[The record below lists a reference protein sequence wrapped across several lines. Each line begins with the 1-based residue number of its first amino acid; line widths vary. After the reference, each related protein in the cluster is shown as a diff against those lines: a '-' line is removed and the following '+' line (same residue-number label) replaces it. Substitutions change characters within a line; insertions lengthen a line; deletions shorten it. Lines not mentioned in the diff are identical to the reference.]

1 MFSNRKTFLH
11 LGALALLGV
20 TGLRAQAPAAPA
32 PAAPAP
38 AAPAPAPAPAAETV
52 PDLPALQAAA
62 RAAEQ
67 KLPTPVVL
75 PQTYFDLTPLQRD
88 RWRKFLP
95 HTLLKLTRR
104 ERVEI
109 VVLGDAI
116 LDGAKTEPGVDPV
129 LKSFAGVFAKKLA
142 TQFYYTGGV
151 RVIRPGGKLRDK
163 ESKVIGPEILIQPV
177 QTSSIISAASALSSV
192 GFQGKPDLV
201 LVAQGLEDG
210 LAGVSAADVAV
221 AFRSLLDTARGKRLE
236 VIVAGPIPQ
245 AADPEEAS
253 LALTRGPSSV
263 LREASARADVIF
275 SDLGDMSRL
284 LNAPSGAKGA
294 DQIFP
299 ALMQEYQSLLNL
311 IPARGV
317 MTPTTGMHAE
327 MGRILFQDVM
337 QGAPGVPWKI
347 NAAKATLA
355 GQGQLTLEFELA
367 NPRSEPLA
375 VTLLPLVPAGF
386 KPKDTNPEIE
396 LAAGAKQ
403 AVKLNYAIT
412 DTRHLPLTDG
422 EMRLPVLVIAGK
434 QSRIEDIAVPLRP
447 FSITWNARVAF
458 NQESE
463 FSPELE
469 IENSTGSKLSASW
482 ESNWGG
488 KLQEGKIALEADGS
502 EVLKLALPLPAGGS
516 LPWRRVLPLK
526 LALNTSGVRQIFDRD
541 IEITRNMGL
550 KESVPLTAADGQES
564 AVKLRADADSMKLF
578 LTLDLAG
585 VSLVDDSDGKAF
597 ELLLNLD
604 ARSYGERQ
612 TPGATAALRITG
624 KAADGDAA
632 VDPIAPWAFGSGYA
646 AVFEPKEIRASLT
659 SSAGGGRRLTI
670 TLPKSYLYRHEWALG
685 NGNSQLGLNVRL
697 NGGGRDYFLTRCRRQ
712 GDDAESLSVL
722 ELTDKPTQRW
732 TVRVE

>member
-20 TGLRAQAPAAPA
+20 TGLRAQAPSAPA
-32 PAAPAP
+32 PA
-38 AAPAPAPAPAAETV
+38 APAPAAETV

-62 RAAEQ
+62 RAVEE
-67 KLPTPVVL
+67 KLPTPAVL
-75 PQTYFDLTPLQRD
+75 PQTYFDLTPVQRD

-95 HTLLKLTRR
+95 QTLLKLTRR

-116 LDGAKTEPGVDPV
+116 LGGAKAEPGVDPV
-129 LKSFAGVFAKKLA
+129 LKSFAGEFAKKLA
-142 TQFYYTGGV
+142 AQFYYTGGV
-151 RVIRPGGKLRDK
+151 RVIRPGARLRDK
-163 ESKVIGPEILIQPV
+163 ESKVMGPEILIQPV
-177 QTSSIISAASALSSV
+177 QTSSIMSAASALSTV
-192 GFQGKPDLV
+192 GFQGQPDVV

-263 LREASARADVIF
+263 LREACARADVIF
-275 SDLGDMSRL
+275 SDLGDLSRL
-284 LNAPSGAKGA
+284 LQTPPGAKGP
-294 DQIFP
+294 DQLFP
-299 ALMQEYQSLLNL
+299 ALMQEYQNLLNL
-311 IPARGV
+311 LPSQGV
-317 MTPTTGMHAE
+317 MTPTTDMHAE

-337 QGAPGVPWKI
+337 QGAPSVPWKI
-347 NAAKATLA
+347 TSAKTALA

-367 NPRSEPLA
+367 NTQREPLNM
-375 VTLLPLVPAGF
+375 TLLPLVPAGL

-403 AVKLNYAIT
+403 TVKLAYAIT
-412 DTRHLPLTDG
+412 DTRYLPLTDG

-434 QSRIEDIAVPLRP
+434 QSRIEDIVVPLRP
-447 FSITWNARVAF
+447 FSITWNARAAF
-458 NQESE
+458 NQETE

-469 IENSTGSKLSASW
+469 IENSTGSSLSASW

-488 KLQEGKIALEADGS
+488 KSQEGKIALEADGS
-502 EVLKLALPLPAGGS
+502 EVLKLALPLPADGR
-516 LPWRRVLPLK
+516 LPLRRVLPLK
-526 LALNTSGVRQIFDRD
+526 LALNSNGVRQIFDRD

-550 KESVPLTAADGQES
+550 KESVLLTAADGQES
-564 AVKLRADADSMKLF
+564 AVTLRADADSMKLF
-578 LTLDLAG
+578 LTLDLTG
-585 VSLVDDSDGKAF
+585 VSLVDDASGKAF

-624 KAADGDAA
+624 KAADGDAT

-646 AVFEPKEIRASLT
+646 AVFEPKEIHASLT

-685 NGNSQLGLNVRL
+685 NGNSQLGLNVRF
-697 NGGGRDYFLTRCRRQ
+697 NGGGRGYFLTRSRRQ

>member
-32 PAAPAP
+32 PAAPT
-38 AAPAPAPAPAAETV
+38 PAAETV

-67 KLPTPVVL
+67 KLPTPAVL
-75 PQTYFDLTPLQRD
+75 PQTYFDLTPVQRD

-95 HTLLKLTRR
+95 QTLLKLTRR

-116 LDGAKTEPGVDPV
+116 LDGAKAEPGVDPV

-151 RVIRPGGKLRDK
+151 RVIRPGARLRDK
-163 ESKVIGPEILIQPV
+163 ESKVMGPEILIHPV
-177 QTSSIISAASALSSV
+177 QTSSIISAASALSTV
-192 GFQGKPDLV
+192 GFQGQPDVV

-210 LAGVSAADVAV
+210 LAGVSAADVTV
-221 AFRSLLDTARGKRLE
+221 AFHSLLDTARGKRLE

-263 LREASARADVIF
+263 LREASASADVIF
-275 SDLGDMSRL
+275 SDLGDLSRL
-284 LNAPSGAKGA
+284 LGAPAGAKGA

-311 IPARGV
+311 LPSQGV
-317 MTPTTGMHAE
+317 MTPTAGMHAE

-355 GQGQLTLEFELA
+355 GQGPLTLEFELA
-367 NPRSEPLA
+367 NTRREPLA

-403 AVKLNYAIT
+403 PVKLNYAIT

-447 FSITWNARVAF
+447 FSITWNARAAF
-458 NQESE
+458 NQEAE

-469 IENSTGSKLSASW
+469 IENSTGASLSASW

-488 KLQEGKIALEADGS
+488 KSQEGKIALEADGS
-502 EVLKLALPLPAGGS
+502 EVLKLALPLPAEGRS
-516 LPWRRVLPLK
+516 PMRRVLPLK
-526 LALNTSGVRQIFDRD
+526 LALNSNGVRQIFDRD

-550 KESVPLTAADGQES
+550 KESVPLTATDRQES
-564 AVKLRADADSMKLF
+564 AVTLRADADSMKLF
-578 LTLDLAG
+578 LTLDLTG
-585 VSLVDDSDGKAF
+585 VSLVDDSSGKAF

-624 KAADGDAA
+624 KAADGEAV

-646 AVFEPKEIRASLT
+646 AVFEPKEIQASL
-659 SSAGGGRRLTI
+659 SSAAGGGRRLTI

-685 NGNSQLGLNVRL
+685 NGNSQLGLNVRFQ
-697 NGGGRDYFLTRCRRQ
+697 GGGRDYFLTRTRRQ

-732 TVRVE
+732 TVRVD

>member
-38 AAPAPAPAPAAETV
+38 AAETV

-62 RAAEQ
+62 RAVEE
-67 KLPTPVVL
+67 KLPSPAVL
-75 PQTYFDLTPLQRD
+75 PQTYFDLTPVQRD

-95 HTLLKLTRR
+95 QTLLKLTRR

-116 LDGAKTEPGVDPV
+116 LDGAKAEPGVDPV

-142 TQFYYTGGV
+142 AQFYYTGGV
-151 RVIRPGGKLRDK
+151 RVIRPGAKLRAK
-163 ESKVIGPEILIQPV
+163 ESMVMGPEILIQPV
-177 QTSSIISAASALSSV
+177 QTSSIISAASALSTV
-192 GFQGKPDLV
+192 GFQGQPDVV

-210 LAGVSAADVAV
+210 LAVVSAADVAV

-263 LREASARADVIF
+263 LREACARADVIF
-275 SDLGDMSRL
+275 SDLGDLSRL
-284 LNAPSGAKGA
+284 LETPPGAKGA

-311 IPARGV
+311 LPALGV

-337 QGAPGVPWKI
+337 QGAPAVPWKI
-347 NAAKATLA
+347 SAAKATLA

-367 NPRSEPLA
+367 NTRREPLN
-375 VTLLPLVPAGF
+375 VTLLPLVPAGL
-386 KPKDTNPEIE
+386 KPKDTNPELQ

-403 AVKLNYAIT
+403 TVLLNYAIT
-412 DTRHLPLTDG
+412 DTRYLPLTDG
-422 EMRLPVLVIAGK
+422 KMRLPVLVIAGK
-434 QSRIEDIAVPLRP
+434 QSRIEDIAVTLRP
-447 FSITWNARVAF
+447 FSITWNARAAF
-458 NQESE
+458 NQETE

-469 IENSTGSKLSASW
+469 VENSTGASLSASW

-488 KLQEGKIALEADGS
+488 KSQEGKIALEADGS
-502 EVLKLALPLPAGGS
+502 EVLKLALPLPAEGR
-516 LPWRRVLPLK
+516 LPLRRVLPLK
-526 LALNTSGVRQIFDRD
+526 LALNSNGVRQIFDRD

-564 AVKLRADADSMKLF
+564 AVTLRADADSMKLF
-578 LTLDLAG
+578 LTLDLTG
-585 VSLVDDSDGKAF
+585 VSLVDDSSGKAF

-612 TPGATAALRITG
+612 TPGATSALRITG
-624 KAADGDAA
+624 KAADGDAT

-646 AVFEPKEIRASLT
+646 AVFEPKEIQASLS

-685 NGNSQLGLNVRL
+685 NGNSQLGLNVRF
-697 NGGGRDYFLTRCRRQ
+697 NGGGRDYFLTRSRRQ

>member
-38 AAPAPAPAPAAETV
+38 AAETV

-62 RAAEQ
+62 RAVEQ
-67 KLPTPVVL
+67 KLPTPAVL
-75 PQTYFDLTPLQRD
+75 PQTYFDLTPVQRD

-95 HTLLKLTRR
+95 QTLLKLTRR

-116 LDGAKTEPGVDPV
+116 LNGAKAEPGVDPV

-142 TQFYYTGGV
+142 AQFYYTGGV
-151 RVIRPGGKLRDK
+151 RVIRPGARLRDK
-163 ESKVIGPEILIQPV
+163 ESKVMGPEILIHPV
-177 QTSSIISAASALSSV
+177 QTSSIISAASALSTV
-192 GFQGKPDLV
+192 GFQGQPDVV

-253 LALTRGPSSV
+253 LALTRGPASV

-275 SDLGDMSRL
+275 SDLGDFSRL
-284 LNAPSGAKGA
+284 LEAPAGAKGA

-311 IPARGV
+311 LPSQGV

-337 QGAPGVPWKI
+337 HGAPSVPWTI

-367 NPRSEPLA
+367 NTRREPLA
-375 VTLLPLVPAGF
+375 LTLLPLVPAGF

-403 AVKLNYAIT
+403 TVKLNYAIT

-434 QSRIEDIAVPLRP
+434 QSRIEDIVVPLRP
-447 FSITWNARVAF
+447 FSITWNARAAF
-458 NQESE
+458 NQEAE

-469 IENSTGSKLSASW
+469 IENSTGDSLSASW

-488 KLQEGKIALEADGS
+488 KSQEGRIALEADGS
-502 EVLKLALPLPAGGS
+502 EVLKLALPLPAEGRS
-516 LPWRRVLPLK
+516 PMRRVLPLK
-526 LALNTSGVRQIFDRD
+526 LALNSNGVRQIFDRD

-550 KESVPLTAADGQES
+550 KESVPLTATDRQES
-564 AVKLRADADSMKLF
+564 AVTLRADADSMKLF
-578 LTLDLAG
+578 LTLDLTG
-585 VSLVDDSDGKAF
+585 VSLVDDSSGKAF

-604 ARSYGERQ
+604 ARSYGERL

-624 KAADGDAA
+624 KAADGEAV

-646 AVFEPKEIRASLT
+646 AVFEPKEIQASL
-659 SSAGGGRRLTI
+659 SSAAGGGRRLTI

-685 NGNSQLGLNVRL
+685 NGNSQLGLNVRF
-697 NGGGRDYFLTRCRRQ
+697 NGGGRDYFLTRTRRQ

-732 TVRVE
+732 TVRVD

>member
-38 AAPAPAPAPAAETV
+38 AAETV

-62 RAAEQ
+62 RAVEE
-67 KLPTPVVL
+67 KLPTPAVL
-75 PQTYFDLTPLQRD
+75 PQTFFDLTPVQRD

-95 HTLLKLTRR
+95 QTLLKLTRR

-116 LDGAKTEPGVDPV
+116 LDGAKAEPGVDPV

-142 TQFYYTGGV
+142 AQFYYTGGV
-151 RVIRPGGKLRDK
+151 RVIRPGAKLRDK
-163 ESKVIGPEILIQPV
+163 ESKVMGPEILIQPV
-177 QTSSIISAASALSSV
+177 QTSSIISAASALSTV
-192 GFQGKPDLV
+192 GFQGQPDVV

-210 LAGVSAADVAV
+210 LAGVSASDVAV
-221 AFRSLLDTARGKRLE
+221 AFRSLLDTAHGKRLE

-275 SDLGDMSRL
+275 SDLGDLSRL
-284 LNAPSGAKGA
+284 IETPPGAKGA

-311 IPARGV
+311 LPSQGV

-337 QGAPGVPWKI
+337 QGAPSVPWKTS
-347 NAAKATLA
+347 AAKATLA
-355 GQGQLTLEFELA
+355 GQGQLKLEFELA
-367 NPRSEPLA
+367 NTRRDPLN
-375 VTLLPLVPAGF
+375 VTLLPLVPAGL
-386 KPKDTNPEIE
+386 KPKDTNPEIQ

-403 AVKLNYAIT
+403 TVQLTYAIT
-412 DTRHLPLTDG
+412 DTRYLPLTDG

-434 QSRIEDIAVPLRP
+434 QSRIEDIVVPLRP
-447 FSITWNARVAF
+447 FSITWNARAAF
-458 NQESE
+458 NQEAE

-469 IENSTGSKLSASW
+469 IENSTGSSLSASW

-488 KLQEGKIALEADGS
+488 KSQEGKIALEADGS
-502 EVLKLALPLPAGGS
+502 EVLKLALPLPAEGR
-516 LPWRRVLPLK
+516 LPLRRVLPLK
-526 LALNTSGVRQIFDRD
+526 LALNSNGVRQIFDRD

-564 AVKLRADADSMKLF
+564 AVTLRADADSMKLF
-578 LTLDLAG
+578 FTLDLTG
-585 VSLVDDSDGKAF
+585 VSLVDDSSGKAF
-597 ELLLNLD
+597 EVLLNLD

-624 KAADGDAA
+624 KAADGEAT

-646 AVFEPKEIRASLT
+646 AVFEPKEIQASLS

-685 NGNSQLGLNVRL
+685 NGNSQLGLNVRF
-697 NGGGRDYFLTRCRRQ
+697 NGGGRDYFLTRSRRQ

>member
-20 TGLRAQAPAAPA
+20 TGLRAQAPSAPA
-32 PAAPAP
+32 PAAPV
-38 AAPAPAPAPAAETV
+38 PAAETV

-62 RAAEQ
+62 RAVEE

-75 PQTYFDLTPLQRD
+75 PQTYFDLTPVQRD

-95 HTLLKLTRR
+95 QTLLKLTRR

-116 LDGAKTEPGVDPV
+116 LDGAKAEPGVDPV

-142 TQFYYTGGV
+142 AQFYYTGGV

-163 ESKVIGPEILIQPV
+163 DSKVLGPEILIQPV
-177 QTSSIISAASALSSV
+177 QTSSIISAASALSTV
-192 GFQGKPDLV
+192 GFQGQPDVV

-275 SDLGDMSRL
+275 SDLGDLSRL
-284 LNAPSGAKGA
+284 LQTPPGAKGA

-311 IPARGV
+311 LPSQGV

-347 NAAKATLA
+347 SAAKATLA
-355 GQGQLTLEFELA
+355 GQGQMTLEFELA
-367 NPRSEPLA
+367 NTRREPLA
-375 VTLLPLVPAGF
+375 MTLLPLVPGGL

-403 AVKLNYAIT
+403 TVKLTYAIT
-412 DTRHLPLTDG
+412 DTRYLPLTDG

-434 QSRIEDIAVPLRP
+434 QSRIEDVVVPLRP
-447 FSITWNARVAF
+447 FSITWNARAAF
-458 NQESE
+458 NQEAE

-469 IENSTGSKLSASW
+469 IENSTGSSLSASW

-488 KLQEGKIALEADGS
+488 KSQEGKIALDADGS
-502 EVLKLALPLPAGGS
+502 EVLKLALPLPADGR
-516 LPWRRVLPLK
+516 LPLRRVLPLK
-526 LALNTSGVRQIFDRD
+526 LALNSNGVRQIFDRD

-550 KESVPLTAADGQES
+550 KESVPLTAADAQES
-564 AVKLRADADSMKLF
+564 AVTLRADADSMKLF
-578 LTLDLAG
+578 FTLDLTG
-585 VSLVDDSDGKAF
+585 VSLVDDSSGKAF

-624 KAADGDAA
+624 KAADGDAT

-646 AVFEPKEIRASLT
+646 AVFESKEIHAALT

-685 NGNSQLGLNVRL
+685 NGNSQLGLNVRF
-697 NGGGRDYFLTRCRRQ
+697 NGGGRGYFLTRSRRQ

>member
-32 PAAPAP
+32 QPVT
-38 AAPAPAPAPAAETV
+38 APAAETV
-52 PDLPALQAAA
+52 PDLQALQAEA
-62 RAAEQ
+62 RAVEA
-67 KLPTPVVL
+67 KLPSAVVL
-75 PQTYFDLTPLQRD
+75 PQTYFDLSPVQRD

-95 HTLLKLTRR
+95 QTLLKLTRR

-116 LDGAKTEPGVDPV
+116 LDGAKSEDGVDPV

-142 TQFYYTGGV
+142 AQFYYTGGV
-151 RVIRPGGKLRDK
+151 RVIRPDSKLRDK
-163 ESKVIGPEILIQPV
+163 ESKVMGPEILIQPV
-177 QTSSIISAASALSSV
+177 RTSSIISAASALSTV
-192 GFQGKPDLV
+192 GFQGQPDVV

-221 AFRSLLDTARGKRLE
+221 AFRSLLDTARGKHLE

-263 LREASARADVIF
+263 LREASAKADVIF
-275 SDLGDMSRL
+275 SDMGDLSRL
-284 LNAPSGAKGA
+284 LVTPPGAKGA

-299 ALMQEYQSLLNL
+299 ALMQEYQSHLNL
-311 IPARGV
+311 RPSQGV
-317 MTPTTGMHAE
+317 MTPTTAMHAE
-327 MGRILFQDVM
+327 MGRILYQDVM
-337 QGAPGVPWKI
+337 QGAPAVPWKI
-347 NAAKATLA
+347 SAAKATLA
-355 GQGQLTLEFELA
+355 GQGKLTLEFELA
-367 NPRSEPLA
+367 NTRREPLA

-386 KPKDTNPEIE
+386 KPMDTNPELQ

-403 AVKLNYAIT
+403 TVKLNYAIT
-412 DTRHLPLTDG
+412 DTRQLPLTDG
-422 EMRLPVLVIAGK
+422 EMRLPILMVAGK
-434 QSRIEDIAVPLRP
+434 QSRIEDIVVPLRP
-447 FSITWNARVAF
+447 FSIIWNSRAAF
-458 NQESE
+458 NQETE

-469 IENSTGSKLSASW
+469 IENSTGSKLSATWMSDW
-482 ESNWGG
+482 AG
-488 KLQEGKIALEADGS
+488 KAQEGKVALDASGS
-502 EVLKLALPLPAGGS
+502 EVLKLALPLPSDAKA
-516 LPWRRVLPLK
+516 PFRRVLPLR
-526 LALNTSGVRQIFDRD
+526 LALSSNSVRQIFDRD

-550 KESVPLTAADGQES
+550 KESVPMTAADGQES
-564 AVKLRADADSMKLF
+564 AVTLRADADSMKLF
-578 LTLDLAG
+578 LTLDLTG
-585 VSLVDDSDGKAF
+585 VSLVDDSSGKAF

-604 ARSYGERQ
+604 ARSYGERL
-612 TPGATAALRITG
+612 TPGATAALRISG
-624 KAADGDAA
+624 KAADGAA
-632 VDPIAPWAFGSGYA
+632 VVDPIAPWAFGSGYA
-646 AVFEPKEIRASLT
+646 AVFEPKEFQAELS

-685 NGNSQLGLNVRL
+685 NGNSQMGLNVRFS
-697 NGGGRDYFLTRCRRQ
+697 GGGRDYFLTRSRRQ

>member
-38 AAPAPAPAPAAETV
+38 AAETV

-62 RAAEQ
+62 RAVEE
-67 KLPTPVVL
+67 KLPSPAVL
-75 PQTYFDLTPLQRD
+75 PQTYFDLTPVQRD

-95 HTLLKLTRR
+95 QTLLKLTRR

-116 LDGAKTEPGVDPV
+116 LDGAKAEPGVDPV

-142 TQFYYTGGV
+142 AQFYYTGGV
-151 RVIRPGGKLRDK
+151 RVIRPGAKLRDK
-163 ESKVIGPEILIQPV
+163 ESKVMGPEILIQPV
-177 QTSSIISAASALSSV
+177 QTSSIISAASALSTV
-192 GFQGKPDLV
+192 GFQGQPDVV

-210 LAGVSAADVAV
+210 LAVVSAADVAV

-253 LALTRGPSSV
+253 LALTRGPASV
-263 LREASARADVIF
+263 LREACASADVIF
-275 SDLGDMSRL
+275 SDLGDLSRL
-284 LNAPSGAKGA
+284 LESPPGAKGA

-311 IPARGV
+311 LPYQGV

-337 QGAPGVPWKI
+337 QGAPSVPWKI
-347 NAAKATLA
+347 SAAKATLA
-355 GQGQLTLEFELA
+355 GQGQLKLEFELA
-367 NPRSEPLA
+367 NTRRDPLN
-375 VTLLPLVPAGF
+375 VTLLPLVPAGL
-386 KPKDTNPEIE
+386 KPKDTNPELQ

-403 AVKLNYAIT
+403 TVLLNYAIT
-412 DTRHLPLTDG
+412 DTRYLPLTDG

-434 QSRIEDIAVPLRP
+434 QSRIEDIVVPLRP
-447 FSITWNARVAF
+447 FSITWNARAAF
-458 NQESE
+458 NQEAE

-469 IENSTGSKLSASW
+469 IENSTGVSLSASW

-488 KLQEGKIALEADGS
+488 KSQEGRIALEADGS
-502 EVLKLALPLPAGGS
+502 EVLKLALPLPAEGR
-516 LPWRRVLPLK
+516 LPLRRVLPLK
-526 LALNTSGVRQIFDRD
+526 LTLNSNGVRQIFDRD

-564 AVKLRADADSMKLF
+564 AVTLRSDADSMKLF
-578 LTLDLAG
+578 LTLDLTG
-585 VSLVDDSDGKAF
+585 VSLVDDSSGKAF

-624 KAADGDAA
+624 KAADGDAT
-632 VDPIAPWAFGSGYA
+632 VDPITPWAFGSGYA
-646 AVFEPKEIRASLT
+646 AVFEPKEIQASLS

-685 NGNSQLGLNVRL
+685 NGNSQLGLNVRF
-697 NGGGRDYFLTRCRRQ
+697 NGGGRDYFLTRSRRQ

>member
-20 TGLRAQAPAAPA
+20 TGLRAQAPAAPV
-32 PAAPAP
+32 PPV
-38 AAPAPAPAPAAETV
+38 PAPAAEAV

-62 RAAEQ
+62 RAVEA
-67 KLPTPVVL
+67 KLPSPAVQ
-75 PQTYFDLTPLQRD
+75 PQTYFDLSPVQRD

-95 HTLLKLTRR
+95 QTLLKLTRR
-104 ERVEI
+104 ERVQI

-116 LDGAKTEPGVDPV
+116 IDGAKAEPSVDPL
-129 LKSFAGVFAKKLA
+129 LKSFVGVFAKKLA
-142 TQFYYTGGV
+142 AQFYYTGGV
-151 RVIRPGGKLRDK
+151 RVVRPGGQLRAK
-163 ESKVIGPEILIQPV
+163 ESMVMGPEILIQPV
-177 QTSSIISAASALSSV
+177 RTSSIISAASALSTL
-192 GFQGKPDLV
+192 GFQGQPDVV

-210 LAGVSAADVAV
+210 LAGVSAADVTA
-221 AFRSLLDTARGKRLE
+221 AFRSLLDTARGRHLE

-245 AADPEEAS
+245 AADPEESS

-263 LREASARADVIF
+263 LREASAKADVIF
-275 SDLGDMSRL
+275 SDLGDLSRL
-284 LNAPSGAKGA
+284 LETPPGVKGA

-311 IPARGV
+311 LPSQGV
-317 MTPTTGMHAE
+317 MTPTTPMHAE
-327 MGRILFQDVM
+327 MGRILYQDVM
-337 QGAPGVPWKI
+337 QGAPAVPWQI
-347 NAAKATLA
+347 SAAKATLA

-367 NPRSEPLA
+367 NSRREPLA
-375 VTLLPLVPAGF
+375 VTLLPLVPAGL
-386 KPKDTNPEIE
+386 KPMDTNPEIQ

-403 AVKLNYAIT
+403 AVKLTYTIT
-412 DTRHLPLTDG
+412 DTRNLPLTDG

-434 QSRIEDIAVPLRP
+434 QSRIEDIVVPLRP
-447 FSITWNARVAF
+447 FSIIWNARAAF
-458 NQESE
+458 NQETQ

-469 IENSTGSKLSASW
+469 IENSTGSNLSATW

-488 KLQEGKIALEADGS
+488 KAQAGKIALDASGS
-502 EVLKLALPLPAGGS
+502 EILKLALPLPADGKTP
-516 LPWRRVLPLK
+516 LRRVLPLK
-526 LALNTSGVRQIFDRD
+526 LALSSNGVKQSFDRD

-550 KESVPLTAADGQES
+550 KESVPLSAADGQAS
-564 AVKLRADADSMKLF
+564 AVSLRADADGLKLF
-578 LTLDLAG
+578 LTLDLTG
-585 VSLVDDSDGKAF
+585 VSLTDDSSGKAF
-597 ELLLNLD
+597 ELLLNID
-604 ARSYGERQ
+604 ARSYGERLM
-612 TPGATAALRITG
+612 PGSTAALRITG
-624 KAADGDAA
+624 KAADGDAV

-646 AVFEPKEIRASLT
+646 RIFEAKEIQATLS

-685 NGNSQLGLNVRL
+685 NGNSQMGLNVRL
-697 NGGGRDYFLTRCRRQ
+697 NGGGRDYFLTRSRRQ